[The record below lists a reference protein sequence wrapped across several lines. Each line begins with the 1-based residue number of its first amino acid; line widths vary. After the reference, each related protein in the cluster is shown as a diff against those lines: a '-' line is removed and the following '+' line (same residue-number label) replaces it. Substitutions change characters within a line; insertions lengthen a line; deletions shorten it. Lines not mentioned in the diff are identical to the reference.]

1 MRVSAKSASGF
12 LIAIL
17 ALAAPARADEVRI
30 SGRADV
36 IDGDTISIGPL
47 KVRLYGI
54 DAAEV
59 GQTCKRAG
67 GGTWDC
73 ATSAANRLQQL
84 IGDEPVDCVALE
96 QDVYGRIVATCRATG
111 ADLGRQ
117 LVAEGLAWAFVRYS
131 DAYAT
136 EEATARTAAAG
147 IWQSTSE
154 PPWEYREARWDRAAE
169 RSPRPGCPIKG
180 NVSVS
185 NGERIY
191 HTPWSANYERTV
203 IDESKGERW
212 FCDEAEAIAAGWRA
226 ARSR

>member
-1 MRVSAKSASGF
+1 MAALVSV
-12 LIAIL
+12 
-17 ALAAPARADEVRI
+17 AAARADEVRLT
-30 SGRADV
+30 GRAEIV
-36 IDGDTISIGPL
+36 DGDTLSLGPVQ
-47 KVRLYGI
+47 VRLNGI
-54 DAAEV
+54 DAAEI
-59 GQTCKRAG
+59 GQTCQRSD

-73 ATSAANRLQQL
+73 ATAAANRLQQL
-84 IGDEPVDCVALE
+84 IGDEPINCTALD
-96 QDVYGRIVATCRATG
+96 QDGYGRIVAACRVEDT
-111 ADLGRQ
+111 DLGQR

-131 DAYAT
+131 DAYVS
-136 EEATARTAAAG
+136 EEASARAASRG
-147 IWQSTSE
+147 IWQARTE

-180 NVSVS
+180 NISVPS
-185 NGERIY
+185 GERIY